1 MLLWVIFLSSNLL
14 ILIYSFSRGRENAN
28 GKDLNR
34 DFPEQFPKKPEY
46 FRIGRQPETLA
57 MMDWV
62 LENPFVLSANFHG
75 GAVLAVYPYASSE
88 SHEDGVYSAAPDDE
102 MFKLLARTY

>member
-1 MLLWVIFLSSNLL
+1 
-14 ILIYSFSRGRENAN
+14 
-28 GKDLNR
+28 
-34 DFPEQFPKKPEY
+34 
-46 FRIGRQPETLA
+46 

-102 MFKLLARTY
+102 MFKLLARTYSDKHRKMNKNVKCLPWEDFPGGIVNSAQ